1 MHVETGRRMG
11 RPVLPTC
18 AVSSRIY
25 RVRHYSL
32 DTRGASVDTVGMLM
46 LSEGAVVKYG
56 QPGPG
61 EEAFRLVVLELR
73 GERVLLR
80 VLGWPNPILAPTE
93 VVLLSDV
100 VPVTEE

>member
-1 MHVETGRRMG
+1 MATF
-11 RPVLPTC
+11 

-25 RVRHYSL
+25 RVRQYSL
-32 DTRGASVDTVGMLM
+32 DTRGASVDTVGMSM
-46 LSEGAVVKYG
+46 LSVGAVVKYS
-56 QPGPG
+56 QPEPG
-61 EEAFRLVVLELR
+61 EGAFRFAVLELR

-80 VLGWPNPILAPTE
+80 VLDWPNPILAPTE